1 MKRLALLLGSLLVV
15 SAAASAKE
23 VVPAPVVVEEAPV
36 QVVEKEVIV
45 YRDKE
50 EGFRPNGF
58 VRGEYRYYDRT
69 EGQQRIGYPNWNKN
83 NRYSRLELQTNI
95 NFTENQTLDIRS
107 RSYESLANKDRFSGK
122 SKEDQVRVQ
131 YYYNH
136 GLLGDTKVNGT
147 SFVEYKNEGSS
158 QSIQYRY
165 DFQFADYMFDND
177 FIKTTNFVVGP
188 RAIYAWND
196 SNSSNYSYTLGLYM
210 DWINQLPFGFSTEV
224 EIDGFDYTKF
234 GKTAREESAYNGGNG
249 YVDKYGVSVKAVLM
263 QDTTLYSADKM
274 TVNWHS
280 EGGYDTYN
288 YSNRQLNGHDYG
300 VKGSDAEGNSI
311 FGYRESEYA
320 SYEAYFSSDV
330 TLNYQATEFVNLFAG
345 AGAEY
350 RNWTITAEEDASN
363 WRWQPYAFAGFN
375 VAF

>member
-58 VRGEYRYYDRT
+58 VSAEYKYYDRT
-69 EGQQRIGYPNWNKN
+69 EGQKRIGDKDWNGN
-83 NRYSRLELQTNI
+83 NRYSRLQLQTNI
-95 NFTENQTLDIRS
+95 NFTENQTLDIRT
-107 RSYESLANKDRFSGK
+107 RTYESLDEADYYSKD
-122 SKEDQVRVQ
+122 DQVRVQ

-147 SFVEYKNEGSS
+147 SFVEYLNEGSI

-188 RAIYAWND
+188 RAIYEWDND
-196 SNSSNYSYTLGLYM
+196 NSSDANYRLGVYF
-210 DWINQLPFGFSTEV
+210 DWINQLPWGFSTEV
-224 EIDGFDYTKF
+224 EIDGFDYTKYTNNRAQ
-234 GKTAREESAYNGGNG
+234 KNENGNG
-249 YVDKYGVSVKAVLM
+249 RLHDYYHRTDYVDSLDLSVLALVKHDAN
-263 QDTTLYSADKM
+263 LYTADKLSID
-274 TVNWHS
+274 WHA
-280 EGGYDTYN
+280 EAGYDTYN
-288 YSNRQLNGHDYG
+288 LSNRSRYVHATNN
-300 VKGSDAEGNSI
+300 VKPEA
-311 FGYRESEYA
+311 EYA
-320 SYEAYFSSDV
+320 KYDAKVVAELSATYK
-330 TLNYQATEFVNLFAG
+330 ATEFVSVFAG
-345 AGAEY
+345 IGAEY
-350 RNWTITAEEDASN
+350 KDWKITSEEDATN
-363 WRWQPYAFAGFN
+363 WRWQPYAWTGFN
-375 VAF
+375 MTF

>member
-36 QVVEKEVIV
+36 QIVEKEVIV

-50 EGFRPNGF
+50 EGFRPNGT
-58 VRGEYRYYDRT
+58 VGVEYRYYDKT
-69 EGQQRIGYPNWNKN
+69 EGQERNKVPGDWNKN
-83 NRYSRLELQTNI
+83 NRYSRLQLETNI
-95 NFTENQTLDIRS
+95 NFTENQTLNIRT
-107 RSYESLANKDRFSGK
+107 RAYESLSKHDYTTKD
-122 SKEDQVRVQ
+122 DQVRVQ

-147 SFVEYKNEGSS
+147 SFVEYLNEGSS

-165 DFQFADYMFDND
+165 DFQLADYMFDND

-188 RAIYAWND
+188 RAIYAWDNGND
-196 SNSSNYSYTLGLYM
+196 DNYSYTLGLYM

-234 GKTAREESAYNGGNG
+234 GKAAREESAYNDG
-249 YVDKYGVSVKAVLM
+249 YVDKYGVSVKAALM
-263 QDTTLYSADKM
+263 QDTVLYSADKV
-274 TVNWHS
+274 TISLHS

-288 YSNRQLNGHDYG
+288 YSNRQVYGHDYG
-300 VKGSDAEGNSI
+300 FVDNDPVTKKPVFD
-311 FGYRESEYA
+311 YRESEYA
-320 SYEAYFSSDV
+320 KYEAYFQSDV
-330 TLNYQATEFVNLFAG
+330 TLNYQATEFVNVFAG

-350 RNWTITAEEDASN
+350 RNWAITAEEDASN
-363 WRWQPYAFAGFN
+363 WRWQPRAFAGFN
-375 VAF
+375 VSF

>member
-36 QVVEKEVIV
+36 QIVEKEVIV

-50 EGFRPNGF
+50 EGFRPNGT
-58 VRGEYRYYDRT
+58 VGVEYRYYGKT
-69 EGQQRIGYPNWNKN
+69 EGQEKIGGDNWNGS
-83 NRYSRLELQTNI
+83 NRYSRLQLETNI
-95 NFTENQTLDIRS
+95 NMTENQTLNIRT
-107 RSYESLANKDRFSGK
+107 RTYESLAGSNRESGK
-122 SKEDQVRVQ
+122 GSADDQVRVQ

-147 SFVEYKNEGSS
+147 SFVEYLNEGDS

-188 RAIYAWND
+188 RAIYKWAD
-196 SNSSNYSYTLGLYM
+196 SNKDNYSYTLGLYM

-234 GKTAREESAYNGGNG
+234 GDGAKKGNAY
-249 YVDKYGVSVKAVLM
+249 SVKYADEYKVVVKAILM
-263 QDTTLYSADKM
+263 QDTTLYTADKM

-288 YSNRQLNGHDYG
+288 YSNRELVGHNFSRFDNDKAAVYG
-300 VKGSDAEGNSI
+300 
-311 FGYRESEYA
+311 ESEYA
-320 SYEAYFSSDV
+320 SYQAFFSSDV

-350 RNWTITAEEDASN
+350 RNWTITAEEDATN

-375 VAF
+375 VSF

>member
-58 VRGEYRYYDRT
+58 VRGEYRYFHST
-69 EGQQRIGYPNWNKN
+69 EDHVDWNPNDK
-83 NRYSRLELQTNI
+83 YSRLELETKI
-95 NFTENQTLDIRS
+95 NFTENQTLAIRS
-107 RSYESLANKDRFSGK
+107 RNFQSLYADKYHDEKDQLR
-122 SKEDQVRVQ
+122 VR

-147 SFVEYKNEGSS
+147 SFVEYKNQGDY
-158 QSIQYRY
+158 QQLQYRY
-165 DFQFADYMFDND
+165 EFQLADYMFDND

-188 RAIYAWND
+188 RAIYNWND
-196 SNSSNYSYTLGLYM
+196 TNNDTYHYTLGLYM

-224 EIDGFDYTKF
+224 EIDGFDYTKY
-234 GKTAREESAYNGGNG
+234 GKAASLKDASNVYGRT
-249 YVDKYGVSVKAVLM
+249 YVDEYGVSVKAVLM
-263 QDTTLYSADKM
+263 QDTNLYSADK
-274 TVNWHS
+274 VSLDWHS
-280 EGGYDTYN
+280 EGGYDTYD
-288 YSNRQLNGHDYG
+288 YYNRELVKHDRG
-300 VKGSDAEGNSI
+300 
-311 FGYRESEYA
+311 RESEYA
-320 SYEAYFSSDV
+320 KYEAFFSSDV

-350 RNWTITAEEDASN
+350 RNWNITAEEDATR